1 MLSCLANVSG
11 PLTHEDLKRVF
22 GLIKIRRW
30 PHSWKHHCAKQERP
44 ECFVTHCCCRSD
56 FCLART
62 DIIKIKMKAAVYE
75 KLKKG
80 DKREDEE
87 SKR

>member
-1 MLSCLANVSG
+1 MFCDSLLLPLRFLSREN
-11 PLTHEDLKRVF
+11 RY
-22 GLIKIRRW
+22 
-30 PHSWKHHCAKQERP
+30 
-44 ECFVTHCCCRSD
+44 
-56 FCLART
+56 
-62 DIIKIKMKAAVYE
+62 IKIKMKAAVYE